1 MQHICVSLI
10 LLKPATC
17 IHFRVRSSTHREHT
31 AAADRKAPDSE
42 PKVEEL
48 KFPAMAWAYGLAS
61 ARYMDS
67 MKTSKGSRD
76 SMFCKKKGKEG
87 FGWRENE
94 GIFTHIKDV

>member
-1 MQHICVSLI
+1 MYYHIRYLTFYHLFSADDI
-10 LLKPATC
+10 IDP
-17 IHFRVRSSTHREHT
+17 STHRPNT

-76 SMFCKKKGKEG
+76 SIFCKKKTKEG
-87 FGWRENE
+87 WAG
-94 GIFTHIKDV
+94 GKMKVIIHI

>member
-1 MQHICVSLI
+1 MG
-10 LLKPATC
+10 TC
-17 IHFRVRSSTHREHT
+17 NIYVYITKTSYVYPFPREIIDPSTHRPNT
-31 AAADRKAPDSE
+31 AAADRKVPDSE

-76 SMFCKKKGKEG
+76 SIFCKKKTKEG
-87 FGWRENE
+87 WAG
-94 GIFTHIKDV
+94 GKMKVIIHI